1 MYLRVRGVVG
11 YYDVRYCG
19 CEFCQGHG
27 SGDEI
32 TVEVDVIV
40 CAVSESCAVAM
51 VGDGLRVERDV
62 SELEWEA
69 GPDVVPAPPDRVMR
83 LIGAPTLL

>member
-1 MYLRVRGVVG
+1 MYLRVRGTVG

-19 CEFCQGHG
+19 CEFCEGHG
-27 SGDEI
+27 GDRE

-40 CAVSESCAVAM
+40 FAASEPCAVGM
-51 VGDGLRVERDV
+51 VEHGLMVEKDV

-69 GPDVVPAPPDRVMR
+69 GPEVDFAPPDRVLR
-83 LIGAPTLL
+83 LIGAPALL

>member
-1 MYLRVRGVVG
+1 MYLRVCGTVG

-19 CEFCQGHG
+19 CEFCKGHG

-40 CAVSESCAVAM
+40 CAASEASAVGM
-51 VGDGLRVERDV
+51 VEDDLMVEKDV
-62 SELEWEA
+62 GELEWKV
-69 GPDVVPAPPDRVMR
+69 GPDVVLAPPDRVMR